1 MPRQSTAV
9 VTAAQI
15 ESTLREKMKR
25 GGTYSLRWR
34 E

>member
-15 ESTLREKMKR
+15 ESTLREMKR